1 MKIKDGFIVRKIA
14 NTNVVVAVGQ
24 AAENFNGMITLND
37 TGAFMWNL
45 LSNTV
50 DSENEIVTALIK
62 EYDVDK
68 DTAQKDVCAFIEK
81 IKNAGFLE

>member
-45 LSNTV
+45 LCQDV
-50 DSENEIVTALIK
+50 QSESEIVNALMQ

-68 DTAQKDVCAFIEK
+68 DTATKDVCAFIEK